1 MTDKEKRDAAV
12 DAFASAIKARLDEK
26 AAKGFTGWDGAY
38 SSDALGGEIADD
50 ACTVERASRKCVDIG
65 ARAMMLHY
73 RQCSNKPHEAEAAPG
88 RR

>member
-12 DAFASAIKARLDEK
+12 DAFAQAIKDRLDQK

-38 SSDALGGEIADD
+38 PSDALGGEIADD
-50 ACTVERASRKCVDIG
+50 SHTVERAARKCVDIG

-73 RQCSNKPHEAEAAPG
+73 RQCSNASGEG
-88 RR
+88 REV